1 MSDDYGHYLA
11 YFESQANG
19 RGVGGNFKSVRL
31 QKGNGIG
38 SFFGGLFRKVMPYIK
53 SGASALGNELLN
65 SGVGILRDHL
75 RGVDPK
81 ASIKTRVNAA
91 STNLGEKASAKLQ
104 SMLGLGY
111 KKRHADSKPHS
122 SSDIKRR
129 RVAPGKV
136 SKRKPRRKRDI
147 FGF

>member
-1 MSDDYGHYLA
+1 MSDEYGHYIA
-11 YFESQANG
+11 YFQSQANG

-38 SFFGGLFRKVMPYIK
+38 SFFGGLFRKVMPYIT

-65 SGVGILRDHL
+65 TGVGLLRDHI

-81 ASIKTRVNAA
+81 TSIRERVNAA
-91 STNLGEKASAKLQ
+91 SANLGGKASTKLQ

-111 KKRHADSKPHS
+111 KKRAGTQIAHS
-122 SSDIKRR
+122 TSGHKRR
-129 RVAPGKV
+129 KVAPQ
-136 SKRKPRRKRDI
+136 KRKVPQRKRDI